1 VKAVL
6 RAIGDDAS
14 ATASRGS
21 RLERAGISPASTRSS
36 GAAMA
41 SAAGAEDAPVA
52 PELLTPPLGLVAL
65 LGRSDL
71 HPAVREA
78 LRTEARPPLECLS
91 GGELADASRVLVA
104 RKRSRP
110 PADPLAAAA
119 ALAAANPAAPSAGD
133 APGSVP
139 GFVPAPAP
147 SAGPPVGFP
156 PGRDR

>member
-1 VKAVL
+1 MKAVL

-52 PELLTPPLGLVAL
+52 PELLPPPLGLVAL

-78 LRTEARPPLECLS
+78 LPTCMGSSSQLIAVSVDNTPPVQIKSKAARPSNSCM
-91 GGELADASRVLVA
+91 
-104 RKRSRP
+104 RKRKCRNSNDSCNLN
-110 PADPLAAAA
+110 AKCA
-119 ALAAANPAAPSAGD
+119 SA
-133 APGSVP
+133 
-139 GFVPAPAP
+139 
-147 SAGPPVGFP
+147 
-156 PGRDR
+156 